1 MKEGTNMYQLKKLI
15 AITLLL
21 SLFFSKIIFG
31 QSLKSGAIS
40 DNLLKKI
47 EASIKM
53 DQYTKA
59 MQNAVSSNDI
69 KQLALNRELVGKI
82 DHHFAHRIKTP
93 GITNQESSGR
103 CWLFTALNVLRPKVI
118 EKYDLK
124 DFEFSQNYLFFWD
137 QLEKANLFLEAIIQI
152 CNKPIDDRKV
162 EWLFKHPVSDGGVWN
177 MMPSLIEKYGV
188 VPIEIMPE
196 SFNSD
201 NTSMM
206 RRLIRRKLRE
216 DGLKLRKLHEN
227 RKSVKI
233 LRKKKID
240 MLADIYRMLVI
251 SLGTPPKTFT
261 WRYID
266 KNDSLIV
273 GKEYTPKSFY
283 KEVIQIDLN
292 DYVMLMDDP
301 SKEYYKLY
309 EIEYDRN
316 RFDSPNWTFINL
328 PVADLKQYAKTS
340 ILADEAMYFSCDVG
354 KQLNKEKGFLF
365 LDMYDYESV
374 FGVSFEMNKKERI
387 LSFESGSTH
396 GMALIGIDTS
406 ASGKPTKWLL
416 ENTWGEDA
424 GNNGLFTMTDDWFD
438 EYMFRIVIH
447 KQFLPEKVLKI
458 LKQKPI
464 KLPPWDRMF

>member
-1 MKEGTNMYQLKKLI
+1 MYQPKKLI
-15 AITLLL
+15 AITLSL
-21 SLFFSKIIFG
+21 SLFLFNIVFG
-31 QSLKSGAIS
+31 QMNKSGAIS
-40 DNLLKKI
+40 DNILKKI
-47 EASIKM
+47 EVSVKM
-53 DQYTKA
+53 NQYRKA

-69 KQLALNRELVGKI
+69 KQLALNRELAGKI

-137 QLEKANLFLEAIIQI
+137 QLEKANLFLEAIIKT

-177 MMPSLIEKYGV
+177 MMPSLVEKHGV

-227 RKSVKI
+227 GKSVKI
-233 LRKKKID
+233 LHKKKID

-251 SLGTPPKTFT
+251 CLGTPPKTFT
-261 WRYID
+261 WRYTD

-328 PVADLKQYAKTS
+328 LVADLKQYAKIS
-340 ILADEAMYFSCDVG
+340 ILADEPMYFSCDVG
-354 KQLNKEKGFLF
+354 KQLNRDKGFLF

-387 LSFESGSTH
+387 LSFDSGSTH

-406 ASGKPTKWLL
+406 ASGQPTKWLL

>member
-1 MKEGTNMYQLKKLI
+1 MYQLKKLI

-21 SLFFSKIIFG
+21 SLFLSKIIFG
-31 QSLKSGAIS
+31 QSVNSGAIS
-40 DNLLKKI
+40 DDMLKKI
-47 EASIKM
+47 ETSVKM
-53 DQYTKA
+53 DGYTKA
-59 MQNAVSSNDI
+59 MQNAVSNNEI
-69 KQLALNRELVGKI
+69 KKLALNRELIGKI
-82 DHHFAHRIKTP
+82 DHHFAHRIKTD

-118 EKYDLK
+118 KKYNLK

-137 QLEKANLFLEAIIQI
+137 QLEKANLFLEAIIHT
-152 CNKPIDDRKV
+152 CHKPIDDREV

-177 MMPSLIEKYGV
+177 MMPSLVEKYGV

-201 NTSMM
+201 NTATM
-206 RRLIRRKLRE
+206 RRLIRQKLRE
-216 DGLKLRKLHEN
+216 DGLRLRKLHED
-227 RKSVKI
+227 RKSVKK
-233 LRKKKID
+233 LRNKKID
-240 MLADIYRMLVI
+240 MLADVYRMLVI
-251 SLGTPPKTFT
+251 SLGTPPKSFT
-261 WRYID
+261 WRYLD

-273 GKEYTPKSFY
+273 GKVYTPKSFY
-283 KEVIQIDLN
+283 KEVIQVDLN

-301 SKEYYKLY
+301 SKGYYKLY

-328 PVADLKQYAKTS
+328 PVADLKQYAKKS
-340 ILADEAMYFSCDVG
+340 ILADEPMYFSCDVG
-354 KQLNKEKGFLF
+354 KQLNREKGFLF
-365 LDMYDYESV
+365 LDMYDYESL
-374 FGVSFEMNKKERI
+374 FGVSFKMNKKERI
-387 LSFESGSTH
+387 LSFDSGSTH

-406 ASGKPTKWLL
+406 ATGQPTKWLL

-424 GNNGLFTMTDDWFD
+424 GNNGFFTMTDDWFD

-447 KQFLPEKVLKI
+447 RRFLPEKVLKI
-458 LKQKPI
+458 LEQKPI

>member
-137 QLEKANLFLEAIIQI
+137 QLEKANLFLEAIIQT

-261 WRYID
+261 WRYTD

-301 SKEYYKLY
+301 SKEYYKLF

-340 ILADEAMYFSCDVG
+340 ILADEPMYFSCDVG
-354 KQLNKEKGFLF
+354 KQLNREKGFLF

-424 GNNGLFTMTDDWFD
+424 GNSGLFTMTDDWFD

>member
-1 MKEGTNMYQLKKLI
+1 MKEGTNMYQLKKFI
-15 AITLLL
+15 AITLSL
-21 SLFFSKIIFG
+21 SLFLFNIVFG
-31 QSLKSGAIS
+31 QMNKSGAIS
-40 DNLLKKI
+40 DNILKKI
-47 EASIKM
+47 EASVKM
-53 DQYTKA
+53 NQYTKA

-137 QLEKANLFLEAIIQI
+137 QLEKANLFLEAIIQT

-177 MMPSLIEKYGV
+177 MMPSLVEKYGV
-188 VPIEIMPE
+188 VPVEIMPE

-251 SLGTPPKTFT
+251 SLGTPPKSFT

-273 GKEYTPKSFY
+273 GKVYTPISFY
-283 KEVIQIDLN
+283 KEVIQVDLN
-292 DYVMLMDDP
+292 DYVMLMDDA

>member
-15 AITLLL
+15 VITLLL
-21 SLFFSKIIFG
+21 SLFLFNIVFG
-31 QSLKSGAIS
+31 QMKKSGAIS
-40 DNLLKKI
+40 DNILKKI
-47 EASIKM
+47 EASVKM

-137 QLEKANLFLEAIIQI
+137 QLEKANLFLEAIIQT

-177 MMPSLIEKYGV
+177 MMPSLVEKYGV

-227 RKSVKI
+227 GKSVKI

-261 WRYID
+261 WRYTD

-328 PVADLKQYAKTS
+328 PVADLKQYAKIS
-340 ILADEAMYFSCDVG
+340 ILADEPMYFSCDVG
-354 KQLNKEKGFLF
+354 KQLNREKGFLF